1 MHVQN
6 WFNNMFGG
14 INAEFR
20 RVVHSE
26 GVRLMD
32 T

>member
-6 WFNNMFGG
+6 WFNYTFGG
-14 INAEFR
+14 INAKFR

-26 GVRLMD
+26 EVRLMD